1 MHSPPP
7 PSEINDWKLSFP
19 SSVRNDGNFKARKG
33 VHNFSYSCFR
43 SLMVRASFLIKSDEI
58 LGVDWVNWLVITLM
72 LIYTLE
78 FPVPNFTCLM
88 FALEID
94 SVSLYG
100 FCLCLSVLELINLLD
115 VCFDHNP
122 ILVQIFW
129 LLAVIAT

>member
-1 MHSPPP
+1 MKP
-7 PSEINDWKLSFP
+7 PSSSELDEWKISFP
-19 SSVRNDGNFKARKG
+19 SSMRKG
-33 VHNFSYSCFR
+33 GNSRADKGIHNFSYSRFR
-43 SLMVRASFLIKSDEI
+43 SLMVRASFLIKSYEV
-58 LGVDWVNWLVITLM
+58 LGVDWVNWLVITLVF
-72 LIYTLE
+72 IDTLE

-94 SVSLYG
+94 SVTLYG